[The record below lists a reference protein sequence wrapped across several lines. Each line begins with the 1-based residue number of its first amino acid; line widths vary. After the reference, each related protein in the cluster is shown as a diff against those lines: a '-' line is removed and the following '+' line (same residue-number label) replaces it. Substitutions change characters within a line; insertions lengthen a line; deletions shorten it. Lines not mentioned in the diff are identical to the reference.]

1 MERQLQASASV
12 RAPLAIAADLL
23 RNDPGAV
30 FVDGP
35 TTVEQR
41 RARRFSV
48 PVGAAVGS
56 GTALEQLVELE
67 IGTVRV
73 EGGTA
78 TVPLRWEPAG
88 HQRLLPTFVGE
99 LVLRAGGSGRTD
111 VELNGSYRVP
121 LGPVVG
127 RFGDTLVG
135 RRIARQSLGSLI
147 ARAALRLDLVVDRRR
162 EDLPRS
168 TPYNADLREPDHT
181 HQHDTGRSEHFIG

>member
-12 RAPLAIAADLL
+12 RAPLATAADVL
-23 RNDPGAV
+23 RDDPGSI

-41 RARRFSV
+41 RQRCFAV

-56 GTALEQLVELE
+56 GTAIEQLVDLE
-67 IGTVRV
+67 VGKVDV

-78 TVPLRWEPAG
+78 TVPVRWEPAG
-88 HQRLLPTFVGE
+88 HQRLLPTFDGE
-99 LVLRAGGSGRTD
+99 LVLRADGSGRTD
-111 VELNGSYRVP
+111 IELHGSYRVP

-135 RRIARQSLGSLI
+135 RRIARQSLRELLEQAS
-147 ARAALRLDLVVDRRR
+147 RRLDEVVDRRHGDR
-162 EDLPRS
+162 PRS
-168 TPYNADLREPDHT
+168 TPYNADLREPH
-181 HQHDTGRSEHFIG
+181 HDDAGRSEHFIG